1 MALAFV
7 LIITE
12 IDCEESVLKGI
23 GEVDSVKEA
32 YMSYGVYGI
41 IAVIKYETTK
51 ELREKVFRIQK
62 IDKVKSTLTMTVV
75 T

>member
-7 LIITE
+7 LIITD
-12 IDCEESVLKGI
+12 IDYEESVLKGI
-23 GEVDSVKEA
+23 GEVDGVKEA
-32 YMSYGVYGI
+32 YMCYGIYGI

-62 IDKVKSTLTMTVV
+62 IDKVKSTLTMTAV

>member
-12 IDCEESVLKGI
+12 IGYKESVLKGI
-23 GEVDSVKEA
+23 GEVDGVKEA
-32 YMSYGVYGI
+32 YMSHGVYDI

-62 IDKVKSTLTMTVV
+62 IDKAKSTLTMTAV